1 LTLTASSHGPVIRVE
16 DTDMGVYCQASR
28 IRESDDGI
36 EAELLIEADLQ
47 IDGEKHRVKLNHS
60 RVNLLNDGQKQR
72 LQIRL
77 QEVVTSSDSITGTE
91 KFSWA
96 STVPNL
102 CSKIAEQYR
111 VGIPAVSFSERREIS
126 RRSWL
131 IRDFILKGVPNILW
145 AEGGS
150 CKSYLSLL
158 SSCLIA
164 RGMTASGLHAS
175 MGNVLY
181 LDWEEDEELFYT
193 RMIAV
198 QRGLKIADPYTIPN
212 MMYKKLTGSLAGQV
226 EDLISLIDKNNINFC
241 VIDSV
246 GAALGGNGIE
256 AQPVEELFDAM
267 GILGVT
273 SLLIDHAR
281 KGGDD
286 MYGSI
291 YKGNRARQVRKLKKV
306 QVHGSD
312 LTEIMIQHDKGNDT
326 NLKEPMSF
334 LVKFDNKVEL
344 NEGEYFEYANSVV
357 FEPVALD
364 SANSELQSEY
374 SVPQIVRNQLAR
386 TPTASLTSL
395 AKLASEIKGSQV
407 SESDITES
415 IARMQDINI
424 TGEMVSKSVE
434 KEIKRFRIKPS
445 TNE

>member
-1 LTLTASSHGPVIRVE
+1 
-16 DTDMGVYCQASR
+16 
-28 IRESDDGI
+28 
-36 EAELLIEADLQ
+36 
-47 IDGEKHRVKLNHS
+47 
-60 RVNLLNDGQKQR
+60 
-72 LQIRL
+72 
-77 QEVVTSSDSITGTE
+77 
-91 KFSWA
+91 
-96 STVPNL
+96 
-102 CSKIAEQYR
+102 
-111 VGIPAVSFSERREIS
+111 
-126 RRSWL
+126 
-131 IRDFILKGVPNILW
+131 
-145 AEGGS
+145 
-150 CKSYLSLL
+150 
-158 SSCLIA
+158 
-164 RGMTASGLHAS
+164 